1 MMNESLNQIS
11 LGTSWKD
18 EGFEPACC
26 DRSQQRYSLHL
37 MGPLADRPDA
47 SIVAQVL
54 TGNTDAYGVLVNR
67 YRDVY
72 TRFAARMLGSL
83 EDADDA
89 LQLAFVRAFRNL
101 GQCRDP
107 EKFGSWLY
115 QIVVNEC
122 RTLGARRTKR
132 EKRLIRD
139 DSKIESAA
147 TGDPSDDAALRDEIQ
162 HALNRL
168 DPQQREAFLLR
179 HVEGMGYEEMS
190 EITGVGISALK
201 MRVKR
206 AAERLRGF
214 LEGAVT

>member
-1 MMNESLNQIS
+1 MGM
-11 LGTSWKD
+11 G
-18 EGFEPACC
+18 
-26 DRSQQRYSLHL
+26 HL
-37 MGPLADRPDA
+37 DDRPDA
-47 SIVAQVL
+47 SIVAAVL

-67 YRDVY
+67 YRDAY

-107 EKFGSWLY
+107 DRFGSWLY

-122 RTLGARRTKR
+122 RTLGSRRTRR
-132 EKRLIRD
+132 ERRLVHD
-139 DSKIESAA
+139 ETKLDAGA
-147 TGDPSDDAALRDEIQ
+147 TMHPEGMQALRDEIQ
-162 HALNRL
+162 YALERIE
-168 DPQQREAFLLR
+168 PAQREAFLLR
-179 HVEGMGYEEMS
+179 HVEGLGYEEIS

-206 AAERLRGF
+206 ATERLRGL
-214 LEGAVT
+214 LEGVVT

>member
-1 MMNESLNQIS
+1 
-11 LGTSWKD
+11 
-18 EGFEPACC
+18 
-26 DRSQQRYSLHL
+26 
-37 MGPLADRPDA
+37 
-47 SIVAQVL
+47 
-54 TGNTDAYGVLVNR
+54 
-67 YRDVY
+67 
-72 TRFAARMLGSL
+72 
-83 EDADDA
+83 
-89 LQLAFVRAFRNL
+89 
-101 GQCRDP
+101 
-107 EKFGSWLY
+107 
-115 QIVVNEC
+115 
-122 RTLGARRTKR
+122 LGARRTKR

-139 DSKIESAA
+139 DSKLESAA
-147 TGDPSDDAALRDEIQ
+147 TGDPAGDAALRDEIQ

>member
-1 MMNESLNQIS
+1 
-11 LGTSWKD
+11 
-18 EGFEPACC
+18 
-26 DRSQQRYSLHL
+26 

-54 TGNTDAYGVLVNR
+54 TGNTDAYAVLVNR
-67 YRDVY
+67 YRDNY

-122 RTLGARRTKR
+122 RTLGARKTKR
-132 EKRLIRD
+132 EKRLVRD
-139 DSKIESAA
+139 EAKVESAA
-147 TGDPSDDAALRDEIQ
+147 TSDPSVDAALRDEIQ
-162 HALNRL
+162 HALDRL
-168 DPQQREAFLLR
+168 DPPQREAFLLR
-179 HVEGMGYEEMS
+179 HVEGIGYEEMS
-190 EITGVGISALK
+190 QITGVGVSALK

-206 AAERLRGF
+206 ATERLRGF
-214 LEGAVT
+214 LEGAVR

>member
-1 MMNESLNQIS
+1 MEAP
-11 LGTSWKD
+11 G
-18 EGFEPACC
+18 
-26 DRSQQRYSLHL
+26 
-37 MGPLADRPDA
+37 DRPDA

-54 TGNTDAYGVLVNR
+54 TGNTDAYGILVNR
-67 YRDVY
+67 YRDAY

-89 LQLAFVRAFRNL
+89 LQLAFVRAYRNL
-101 GQCRDP
+101 AQCRDP

-139 DSKIESAA
+139 EHHVENTATPDTAA
-147 TGDPSDDAALRDEIQ
+147 EALLRDEIQ
-162 HALNRL
+162 YALNRL

-190 EITGVGISALK
+190 AITGAGISALK

-206 AAERLRGF
+206 ATEKLRGF
-214 LEGAVT
+214 LEGVAI

>member
-1 MMNESLNQIS
+1 
-11 LGTSWKD
+11 
-18 EGFEPACC
+18 
-26 DRSQQRYSLHL
+26 

-47 SIVAQVL
+47 SIVAAVL
-54 TGNTDAYGVLVNR
+54 TGNVDAYGVLVAR
-67 YRDVY
+67 YRDAY

-107 EKFGSWLY
+107 DRFGSWLY

-122 RTLGARRTKR
+122 RTLGARRTRR
-132 EKRLIRD
+132 ELRLVRD
-139 DSKIESAA
+139 DVKLENAA
-147 TGDPSDDAALRDEIQ
+147 APDTSSDAALRDEIQ
-162 HALNRL
+162 RALSRL
-168 DPQQREAFLLR
+168 EPGQREAFLLR
-179 HVEGMGYEEMS
+179 HVEDLGYEEMS
-190 EITGVGISALK
+190 ELTGVGVSALK

-206 AAERLRGF
+206 ATERLRGF